1 MRALAYWLPAA
12 ALATMMAAL
21 SGPTSAQA
29 PAAVDFARDVQPL
42 LRANCYSCHGETL
55 QSGNFRLDRR
65 RDSMP
70 NRVGA
75 NGARVVP
82 GDSASSRLYIRVA
95 GNQGGLQM
103 PPTGALR
110 PEDIGLIKTWID
122 QGAPWPDEL
131 DGERPSPAR
140 SPLADQLLE
149 AIRRGDSR
157 SIDRLLKDH
166 PNTAREPGLGGTTA
180 LMQAALYGDAASVR
194 RLLDLGADVNAR
206 NDAGASAL
214 LWAVDDLEVTRALLD
229 RGADPNVISADRRTP
244 LAVAAGRTGASPIVR
259 LLIDRGAKL
268 ERQGLLVPAA
278 DAGDADTLRLLLE
291 RGVDTGTLPNDLAM
305 RSGCADCFE
314 ILLNVADPPA
324 LGRALV
330 AAGRFGGP
338 GAVQRLLARGA
349 EPTSLA
355 LRSAAS
361 SEHLH
366 AEGVAALLARGVRDD
381 QAMNWAVRHGDT
393 PVVAALKRAG
403 VAEVTLPAPALK
415 KPAQPRSARTAIE
428 ASVPLLQRADTTF
441 LKTAGCISC
450 HNNSLFQ
457 MAAAT
462 VRPLGFR
469 IDEGAVRDQM
479 ARSRA
484 YLASWRE
491 RVIQDIGIP
500 GQIDTTAYI
509 LAGLA
514 DTDYSPDA
522 ATDALARY
530 VLRRQAADGRWPIAS
545 HRPPLESSSIAITA
559 VAIRALRA
567 YAPAPLKSHY
577 ERAATR
583 GATWLAAATPTTTED
598 RAFMILGLAWAG
610 DGKES
615 MRKTAAALV
624 AQQRPDGGWGQI
636 PTLPSDAYA
645 TGQALVAL
653 SRSGAVK
660 PRDAA
665 YRKGVRFLL
674 ESQLD
679 DGSWY
684 VRTRAIPVQPYFDSE
699 FPHGPDQFISA
710 AATNWAT
717 IALAGAAK

>member
-1 MRALAYWLPAA
+1 MRAIAYWLPAG
-12 ALATMMAAL
+12 ALAAMVAAL
-21 SGPTSAQA
+21 SPPTSAQA
-29 PAAVDFARDVQPL
+29 PATVDFARDVQPL

-75 NGARVVP
+75 NGARIVP
-82 GDSASSRLYIRVA
+82 GNSAASRLFIRVA
-95 GNQGGLQM
+95 GSQGGLQM

-110 PEDIGLIKTWID
+110 PEDIGLIKAWID
-122 QGAPWPDEL
+122 QGAAWPDEL

-140 SPLADQLLE
+140 NPRADQLLE

-157 SIDRLLKDH
+157 GVEQLLEDH
-166 PNTAREPGLGGTTA
+166 PDAAREPGTGGTTA
-180 LMQAALYGDAASVR
+180 LMQAALYGNVATVR
-194 RLLDLGADVNAR
+194 RLLDLGADVNTR

-214 LWAVDDLEVTRALLD
+214 LWAVDDLEIARTLLD
-229 RGADPNVISADRRTP
+229 HGADPNVMSADRRTP
-244 LAVAAGRTGASPIVR
+244 LAVAAGRDGASPIVR
-259 LLIDRGAKL
+259 LLLDRGAKL

-278 DAGDADTLRLLLE
+278 DAGDAASIRLLLE

-314 ILLNVADPPA
+314 MLLKVADPPA

-338 GAVQRLLARGA
+338 GAVQQLLARGA
-349 EPTSLA
+349 EPTPLA
-355 LRSAAS
+355 LRAAAAS
-361 SEHLH
+361 ERFP
-366 AEGVAALLARGVRDD
+366 AEGVAALLARGVRDE
-381 QAMNWAVRHGDT
+381 QAMNWAVRHGNT
-393 PVVAALKRAG
+393 PVVEALKRAG
-403 VAEVTLPAPALK
+403 VADVTLPPPALK
-415 KPAQPRSARTAIE
+415 KPSEPRSARAAVE
-428 ASVPLLQRADTTF
+428 ASVPLLQHADTTF
-441 LKTAGCISC
+441 LKNAGCISC

-457 MAAAT
+457 MTAAT

-469 IDEGAVRDQM
+469 IDEAAVRDQM
-479 ARSRA
+479 TRSRA
-484 YLASWRE
+484 YLESWRE
-491 RVIQDIGIP
+491 RVIQDVGIP
-500 GQIDTTAYI
+500 GGIDTVAYI

-514 DTDYSPDA
+514 DTDYAPDA
-522 ATDALARY
+522 ATDALARF
-530 VLRRQAADGRWPIAS
+530 VARRQAADGRWPIAS
-545 HRPPLESSSIAITA
+545 HRPPLESSSIAVTA

-567 YAPAPLKSHY
+567 YGPAPLKSVY

-583 GATWLAAATPTTTED
+583 GATWLAAAMPTTTED
-598 RAFMILGLAWAG
+598 HAFAILGLAWAG
-610 DGKES
+610 NGEEAR
-615 MRKTAAALV
+615 RKTTALV
-624 AQQRPDGGWGQI
+624 AQQRTDGGWGQL
-636 PTLPSDAYA
+636 PTLASDAYA

-660 PRDAA
+660 PGDAV
-665 YRKGVRFLL
+665 YRRGVRFLL
-674 ESQLD
+674 ESQLQ

-684 VRTRAIPVQPYFDSE
+684 VRTRTTPVQPYFDSE

-717 IALAGAAK
+717 IALAGAAQ